1 MDKEELPLKRLMGEL
16 KKKTTQLEKAKKN
29 LEESEERYRN
39 LFENSPNIIFT
50 LDLDGRINLVNKA
63 VENLVGYNKE
73 EIIGKRF
80 KEFVPSKYLPSLLDA
95 FEKEIRGIA
104 VPTMEIEVM
113 AKDGEKI
120 PIELLHGSVPIKE
133 KGKLVGI
140 QITAMDL
147 RERKETEK
155 KLKESEQKYK
165 DLFENASDILFTID
179 RLGRFTS
186 GNKKAEEISGYKREE
201 LIGKSFKKIV
211 PLKYAPKI
219 LKLIQKGIKGEIERG
234 EIEIEIKDKK
244 GRLIPI
250 EMSGRPIW
258 KNGKVIGIQGIAR
271 DITNRKRAED
281 ELKVSEE
288 KYRTLTEQLK
298 DVVVRLSPDG
308 YLQYI
313 SPVVKEFS
321 GYDANE
327 EIGKHF
333 SNYISKSS
341 LEKGMTAFEKVV
353 TEKKPQLIEMMY
365 KPKEGEEFPVEV
377 STIPLIENGKII
389 AVQCVLRD
397 ITERKKAEEAL
408 RASEEKYR
416 AAVEQSVENIYI
428 MDVETRRILEA
439 NATLQNLL
447 GYSSEEIKEL
457 TVYDFVAH
465 SPENIDRKI
474 EEVMKQK
481 RLLIGERRNR
491 RKDGG
496 LVDVEVSASFITY
509 GGKKALCVVSRDIT
523 ERKKAEEEL
532 RKSEK
537 RFQDIVANTGDWIW
551 EVDADGKYTYI
562 SPVVERILGYTTEE
576 VIGKHFYDFF
586 HPDERKQLK
595 AAVFEVFTRKERF
608 ISFINRNIHKDGHVV
623 ILETSGIPI
632 IGHDGKLLGY
642 RGADRDI
649 TERKKAEKVMEASEE
664 KYRTLTENINV
675 GIYRNTP
682 GPKGRFIEA
691 NPATIKMFGY
701 DKKEDIL
708 KFNVSNFYQNPEDRK
723 KFNEK
728 MLKDGFVRNEEIRL
742 KKKDGTPIWGSVT
755 AVAIRDEKG
764 TIKYYD
770 GMIDDITKRKEVEEE
785 LQKSY
790 EETKMALEREREFIE
805 KTSHNF
811 FNPLCIAKGYI
822 ALQLERDIPEE
833 TRKEVESAKRA
844 VERIEEIVKKSVGRG

>member
-16 KKKTTQLEKAKKN
+16 KKKTIQLEKAKKN

-165 DLFENASDILFTID
+165 DLFENASDTLFALD

-201 LIGKSFKKIV
+201 LIGKHFKKVV
-211 PLKYAPKI
+211 PLKHMPKL
-219 LKLIQKGIKGEIERG
+219 LKLLQKAFKGEIE
-234 EIEIEIKDKK
+234 EAEFEVEMKNKK
-244 GRLIPI
+244 GKLIPLD
-250 EMSGRPIW
+250 
-258 KNGKVIGIQGIAR
+258 VTAR
-271 DITNRKRAED
+271 IIK
-281 ELKVSEE
+281 
-288 KYRTLTEQLK
+288 
-298 DVVVRLSPDG
+298 
-308 YLQYI
+308 
-313 SPVVKEFS
+313 
-321 GYDANE
+321 
-327 EIGKHF
+327 
-333 SNYISKSS
+333 
-341 LEKGMTAFEKVV
+341 
-353 TEKKPQLIEMMY
+353 
-365 KPKEGEEFPVEV
+365 
-377 STIPLIENGKII
+377 ENGKII
-389 AVQCVLRD
+389 GSQYIARDISERKKTEESLRESEERYRKQFEEALDAIVIADAETGIIIDCNRVASELVGREKSELVGKHQRILHPPEEIEGEFSSTFKQHLKEKEGQVLEAQVITKKGEIREVAIKANLFELRGKKVLQGIFHD
-397 ITERKKAEEAL
+397 ITERKRAEKAL
-408 RASEEKYR
+408 RA
-416 AAVEQSVENIYI
+416 
-428 MDVETRRILEA
+428 
-439 NATLQNLL
+439 
-447 GYSSEEIKEL
+447 
-457 TVYDFVAH
+457 
-465 SPENIDRKI
+465 
-474 EEVMKQK
+474 
-481 RLLIGERRNR
+481 
-491 RKDGG
+491 
-496 LVDVEVSASFITY
+496 
-509 GGKKALCVVSRDIT
+509 
-523 ERKKAEEEL
+523 
-532 RKSEK
+532 SEK
-537 RFQDIVANTGDWIW
+537 RFQDITENTGDWIW
-551 EVDADGKYTYI
+551 EVDTDGKYTYA
-562 SPVVERILGYTTEE
+562 SPVVERILGYKPEE
-576 VIGKHFYDFF
+576 VIGNHFYDFF
-586 HPDERKQLK
+586 PLDEREQLK
-595 AAVFEVFTRKERF
+595 DAAFEVFDKKDPF
-608 ISFINRNIHKDGHVV
+608 VDFVNRNVRKDGRVV

-649 TERKKAEKVMEASEE
+649 TERKKAEKAIKTSEE
-664 KYRTLTENINV
+664 KYRTITENINV

-682 GPKGRFIEA
+682 GPKGKFIEA
-691 NPATIKMFGY
+691 NPAIVKMFVY
-701 DKKEDIL
+701 DKEDFL
-708 KFNVSNFYQNPEDRK
+708 KLNVSDLYQNPEDRK
-723 KFNEK
+723 KFSEK
-728 MLKDGFVRNEEIRL
+728 IMKDGFVRNEEIQL
-742 KKKDGTPIWGSVT
+742 KKKDGTPFWGSAT
-755 AVAIRDEKG
+755 AVAVRDEKG

-770 GMIDDITKRKEVEEE
+770 GMIDDITKRKEMEEE

-790 EETKMALEREREFIE
+790 EETKMALEGEKKFIE

-833 TRKEVESAKRA
+833 TRKEVESVKRA
-844 VERIEEIVKKSVGRG
+844 IERIKKS